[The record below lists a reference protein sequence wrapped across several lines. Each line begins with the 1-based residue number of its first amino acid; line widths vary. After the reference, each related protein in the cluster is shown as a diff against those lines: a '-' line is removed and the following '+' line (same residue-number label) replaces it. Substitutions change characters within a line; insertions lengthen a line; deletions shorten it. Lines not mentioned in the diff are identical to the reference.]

1 MFPLLRCLLMPSP
14 SLLLAPLNFKSAFSL
29 QRIFRCQIFPCE
41 DWQFGVLVFAVLFAW
56 KMAWDSP
63 IVNIVLQT
71 TKRQLF
77 MNTCTLVID
86 GNSKS
91 LSVQCC
97 LETKMRRDVK
107 LLYDVMADTIGYK
120 QVKMK
125 TATLQLARTHTRFT
139 HWARFARD
147 EIILYQK
154 STVTAPQLMFPN
166 HNPHYGSKQ
175 QNQNNCGEKGNGW
188 STLKEDKRSLCVGV
202 GNPPG

>member
-14 SLLLAPLNFKSAFSL
+14 SLLLAPLNFKSALAL

-56 KMAWDSP
+56 KMASKHCFADDEKTALHEYMYL
-63 IVNIVLQT
+63 I
-71 TKRQLF
+71 
-77 MNTCTLVID
+77 ID

-107 LLYDVMADTIGYK
+107 LLYDVMADTIGYI

-139 HWARFARD
+139 HCARFARD
-147 EIILYQK
+147 EIINSL
-154 STVTAPQLMFPN
+154 
-166 HNPHYGSKQ
+166 
-175 QNQNNCGEKGNGW
+175 
-188 STLKEDKRSLCVGV
+188 RSALRQE
-202 GNPPG
+202 